1 MDLEAEFQRVL
12 EFKDFVIDQL
22 EGLMRRNSKKFVV
35 NNVFE
40 RISSSVVD
48 EYCDIAEE
56 FELDKDKRLLEIAKN
71 VLNDE
76 MFDDIDGWNYR
87 NYSEGLLKA
96 IPLTESLNSSLT
108 ELDKRSFRDAETL
121 SSAMP
126 SDSDPN
132 GKEIDDF
139 VENTLL
145 PMLKKKVDR
154 IFFEEEEQ
162 LTTCDSCQ
170 KYVRYDRQRDM

>member
-22 EGLMRRNSKKFVV
+22 EALMRRNSKKFVV
-35 NNVFE
+35 NNVFK

-56 FELDKDKRLLEIAKN
+56 FELDKDKRLLEIARN

-87 NYSEGLLKA
+87 NYSEGLWKA
-96 IPLTESLNSSLT
+96 IPLTESLNSLLT
-108 ELDKRSFRDAETL
+108 KLDK
-121 SSAMP
+121 
-126 SDSDPN
+126 SDPN

-145 PMLKKKVDR
+145 PMLNKKVDE
-154 IFFEEEEQ
+154 IFSAEDETLSE
-162 LTTCDSCQ
+162 D
-170 KYVRYDRQRDM
+170 DRND